1 MASIFDRHTISYLD
15 IKHMKGLSPE
25 EQVLRD
31 ELIQALGKA
40 GGGTAVSAKEVKWHI
55 IMELTSRLNRES
67 EWTEED
73 ELEKYIRW
81 DDLVEAQLRKYWS
94 SVTLSN
100 GNVWW
105 YRNEED

>member
-1 MASIFDRHTISYLD
+1 MASIFESKTLSYLD
-15 IKHMKGLSPE
+15 IKRMSGLSKE
-25 EQVLRD
+25 EEVLKG
-31 ELIQALGKA
+31 ELMQALRKA
-40 GGGTAVSAKEVKWHI
+40 GGGTAVHAKEVKWHI